1 MNAVLVLFKI
11 VWKLEMVQE
20 SVTEII
26 SEIERIAY
34 IKKSRDFSL
43 LSILKNTA
51 SPASTYSF
59 LDCGAQV
66 LIQEKI
72 TEY

>member
-1 MNAVLVLFKI
+1 
-11 VWKLEMVQE
+11 MVQE
-20 SVTEII
+20 SVTEIF

-34 IKKSRDFSL
+34 IKKSRAFSL
-43 LSILKNTA
+43 FSILKNTA

-66 LIQEKI
+66 LIQEEI